1 MKYNI
6 LANGEKVATIEAD
19 FKRAECPLLLDG
31 GSTPYNVGDFSH
43 NKVQAAEAL
52 LLWDKLT
59 TGHNRVSIL
68 TDDEGER
75 FVLSDISVVE
85 GV

>member
-6 LANGEKVATIEAD
+6 LANGESVATMEAD
-19 FKRAECPLLLDG
+19 FRKAESPILLDG
-31 GSTPYNVGDFSH
+31 DSTPYQVGDFSH

-59 TGHNRVSIL
+59 TGYNRVSIL
-68 TDDEGER
+68 IDHEGER
-75 FVLSDISVVE
+75 FVLADITVVE

>member
-1 MKYNI
+1 
-6 LANGEKVATIEAD
+6 
-19 FKRAECPLLLDG
+19 
-31 GSTPYNVGDFSH
+31 VGDFSH

-75 FVLSDISVVE
+75 FVLADISVVE